1 MHKVLWERKSRKD
14 THQINTFWGTRNSC
28 TCLQATTVE
37 AIVGLQVETDP
48 AKYLTSLAFEDC
60 WTASEAVAP
69 VNCKKLQL
77 GIAVSPPFAFAGLGE
92 K

>member
-1 MHKVLWERKSRKD
+1 M
-14 THQINTFWGTRNSC
+14 
-28 TCLQATTVE
+28 
-37 AIVGLQVETDP
+37 ETDP